1 MVSSGVLEET
11 TMSTPSLRFA
21 ARAMKAM
28 SPVLS
33 ALTGPAKNAALVL
46 MAQALRDH
54 AAAIA
59 EANQKDL
66 EEAEV
71 VGLEKPLMARLKF
84 QGEKIEGAAQGL
96 EALSRLA
103 DPVGRTLSA
112 RELDAGLE
120 LFQVT
125 CPLGVVAMIFE
136 SRPDALVQMA
146 GLALKSG
153 NAVILKGGSEAKHSN
168 RVLADLVHAAGVK
181 GGLPKGWL
189 FLAETR
195 EDVKTILE
203 LNDAVDLV
211 IPRGSNEFVQ
221 YIMKNTTIPVLG
233 HADGLCHIYVDGN
246 GEVEKA
252 IPLIVDSKT
261 QYVAVCNAVETL
273 LVHRDIAPYLLPPL
287 RMALEAR
294 AVELRGDAET
304 RKFLPG
310 IVEAVEED
318 WETEYLDLI
327 LSIKVVGSLDEA
339 ITHINTYGSKHT
351 DAIVTESRDAA
362 EKFMNDVDSANV
374 FWNASTR
381 FADGFRYG
389 LGAEVGVSTAKI
401 HARGPVG
408 LDGLVIYKYK
418 LYGKGQIVAPYAGST
433 PKPFT
438 HKELPLDGGHR

>member
-1 MVSSGVLEET
+1 MKALTPVLAT
-11 TMSTPSLRFA
+11 LKTPVKDA
-21 ARAMKAM
+21 ALRAM
-28 SPVLS
+28 
-33 ALTGPAKNAALVL
+33 ALAVRDH
-46 MAQALRDH
+46 AQAL
-54 AAAIA
+54 A

-66 EEAEV
+66 DEAEA
-71 VGLEKPLMARLKF
+71 VGLAAPLLARLKF
-84 QGEKIEGAAQGL
+84 QGEKIAGAADGL
-96 EALSRLA
+96 EALAGLP

-112 RELDAGLE
+112 KELDQGLD
-120 LFQVT
+120 LYQVS

-168 RVLADLVHAAGVK
+168 RALADLLHSTGVK
-181 GGLPKGWL
+181 AGLPKGWM

-195 EDVKTILE
+195 EDVKTLLG
-203 LNDAVDLV
+203 LNDSVDLI

-221 YIMKNTTIPVLG
+221 YIMRNTTIPVLG
-233 HADGLCHIYVDGN
+233 HADGICHIYVDGN
-246 GEVEKA
+246 ADVEKA
-252 IPLIVDSKT
+252 IPVIVDSKT

-273 LVHRDIAPYLLPPL
+273 LVHRDIAPFLLPPL
-287 RMALEAR
+287 RMALESR
-294 AVELRGDAET
+294 AVVLRGDEET
-304 RKFLPG
+304 RRYLPK
-310 IVEAVEED
+310 IEEAVEQD

-339 ITHINTYGSKHT
+339 VTHINTYGSKHT
-351 DAIVTESRDAA
+351 DAIVTEDRATA
-362 EKFMNDVDSANV
+362 EKFMNEVDSANV

-408 LDGLVIYKYK
+408 LDGLVIYKWK
-418 LYGKGQIVAPYAGST
+418 LYGHGQVVAHYAGSN

-438 HKELPLDGGHR
+438 HRELPVTGVPR

>member
-1 MVSSGVLEET
+1 
-11 TMSTPSLRFA
+11 MSAPSLRNA
-21 ARAMKAM
+21 ARAMKA
-28 SPVLS
+28 
-33 ALTGPAKNAALVL
+33 LTPILASLGSEAKNAALL
-46 MAQALRDH
+46 ALAKALRDR
-54 AAAIA
+54 AQAVAD
-59 EANQKDL
+59 ANQKDL
-66 EEAEV
+66 DEAEV
-71 VGLEKPLMARLKF
+71 VGLSKPLLTRLKF
-84 QGEKIEGAAQGL
+84 QGSKIAGGAEGL
-96 EALSRLA
+96 EALARLP

-120 LFQVT
+120 LYQVT

-168 RVLADLVHAAGVK
+168 RILADLLHAAGVQA
-181 GGLPKGWL
+181 GLPKGWL

-195 EDVKTILE
+195 DEVKTLLE
-203 LNDAVDLV
+203 LTDSVDLI

-233 HADGLCHIYVDGN
+233 HADGICHVYVDGN
-246 GEVEKA
+246 ADLEKA
-252 IPLIVDSKT
+252 IPIIIDSKT
-261 QYVAVCNAVETL
+261 QYVAVCNSAETL

-287 RMALEAR
+287 RIALEAL

-304 RKFLPG
+304 RRYLPG
-310 IVEAVEED
+310 IAEAHEED

-327 LSIKVVGSLDEA
+327 LSIKVVGGVDEA
-339 ITHINTYGSKHT
+339 VSHINLYGSHHT
-351 DAIVTESRDAA
+351 DAIVTESAAAA
-362 EKFMNDVDSANV
+362 EKFLNEVDSADV

-381 FADGFRYG
+381 FADGFRFG

-408 LDGLVIYKYK
+408 LEGLVIYKYK
-418 LYGKGQIVAPYAGST
+418 LYGKGHVVSTYAGSN
-433 PKPFT
+433 PKSFT
-438 HKELPLDGGHR
+438 HRELLPGERRR

>member
-1 MVSSGVLEET
+1 
-11 TMSTPSLRFA
+11 MSTPTLTAA
-21 ARAMKAM
+21 ARAMKALT
-28 SPVLS
+28 PALS
-33 ALTGPAKNAALVL
+33 ALKSPVKD
-46 MAQALRDH
+46 QALLNLATALRQN
-54 AAAIA
+54 AQVIA

-66 EEAEV
+66 DEAEV
-71 VGLEKPLMARLKF
+71 VGLAKPLLARLKF
-84 QGEKIEGAAQGL
+84 QGEKIAGAAEGL
-96 EALSRLA
+96 EALAKLP

-112 RELDAGLE
+112 RELDVGLE
-120 LFQVT
+120 LYQVS

-168 RVLADLVHAAGVK
+168 RLLAELLHNAGV
-181 GGLPKGWL
+181 GSGLPRGWL
-189 FLAETR
+189 HLAETR
-195 EDVKTILE
+195 EDVKTLLG
-203 LNDAVDLV
+203 LNDCVDLI

-246 GEVEKA
+246 ADVEKA
-252 IPLIVDSKT
+252 IPIIVDSKT

-273 LVHRDIAPYLLPPL
+273 LVHRDIAPFLLPPL

-294 AVELRGDAET
+294 AVVLRGDAET
-304 RKFLPG
+304 RKLLPK
-310 IVEAVEED
+310 IEEATEED
-318 WETEYLDLI
+318 WETEYLDLL
-327 LSIKVVGSLDEA
+327 LSIKVVGSLEEA
-339 ITHINTYGSKHT
+339 ISHINTYGSKHT
-351 DAIVTESRDAA
+351 DAIVTESRDTA
-362 EKFMNDVDSANV
+362 EKFMNDVDTANA

-389 LGAEVGVSTAKI
+389 LGAEVGVSTAKV

-418 LYGKGQIVAPYAGST
+418 LYGKGQIVAHYAGST
-433 PKPFT
+433 PKSFT
-438 HKELPLDGGHR
+438 HRDLPLGDRR

>member
-1 MVSSGVLEET
+1 
-11 TMSTPSLRFA
+11 
-21 ARAMKAM
+21 
-28 SPVLS
+28 
-33 ALTGPAKNAALVL
+33 
-46 MAQALRDH
+46 
-54 AAAIA
+54 
-59 EANQKDL
+59 
-66 EEAEV
+66 
-71 VGLEKPLMARLKF
+71 
-84 QGEKIEGAAQGL
+84 
-96 EALSRLA
+96 
-103 DPVGRTLSA
+103 LSA

-120 LFQVT
+120 LYQVT

-153 NAVILKGGSEAKHSN
+153 NAVILKGGSEAKHTN
-168 RVLADLVHAAGVK
+168 RVLADLIQSSSVAAGM
-181 GGLPKGWL
+181 PKGWL
-189 FLAETR
+189 HLAETR
-195 EDVKTILE
+195 DDVKVLLE
-203 LNDAVDLV
+203 LTDCVDLI

-233 HADGLCHIYVDGN
+233 HADGICHVYVDGN
-246 GEVEKA
+246 ASVEKA
-252 IPLIVDSKT
+252 ISIIVDSKT

-273 LVHRDIAPYLLPPL
+273 LVHRDIAPFLLPPL
-287 RMALEAR
+287 KMALEAR
-294 AVELRGDAET
+294 AVTLRGDAET
-304 RKFLPG
+304 RKYLPG
-310 IVEAVEED
+310 IEEAVEQD
-318 WETEYLDLI
+318 WETEYLDLL

-339 ITHINTYGSKHT
+339 VAHINTYGSKHT

-362 EKFMNDVDSANV
+362 EKFMNDVDTANA

-418 LYGKGQIVAPYAGST
+418 LYGKGQVVATYAGSN

-438 HKELPLDGGHR
+438 HRDLPLDGGRK

>member
-1 MVSSGVLEET
+1 MKVL
-11 TMSTPSLRFA
+11 TPL
-21 ARAMKAM
+21 
-28 SPVLS
+28 LS
-33 ALTGPAKNAALVL
+33 ALKTSTKDAALQAMAHAIRQNAQVL
-46 MAQALRDH
+46 
-54 AAAIA
+54 A
-59 EANQKDL
+59 EANKKDL
-66 EEAEV
+66 DEAEV
-71 VGLEKPLMARLKF
+71 VGLAQPLMARLKF
-84 QGEKIEGAAQGL
+84 QGEKIAGAAEGL
-96 EALSRLA
+96 DALAKLP
-103 DPVGRTLSA
+103 DPVGRTLTA
-112 RELDAGLE
+112 RELDQGLE

-168 RVLADLVHAAGVK
+168 RILADLLHSTSVAAG
-181 GGLPKGWL
+181 LPRGWL

-195 EDVKTILE
+195 EDVKTLLGLTE
-203 LNDAVDLV
+203 SVDLI

-233 HADGLCHIYVDGN
+233 HADGLCHVYVDGN
-246 GEVEKA
+246 ADVEKA
-252 IPLIVDSKT
+252 IPLVIDSKT

-273 LVHRDIAPYLLPPL
+273 LVHRDIAPFFLPPL

-304 RKFLPG
+304 RRYLPG
-310 IVEAVEED
+310 ITEAVEQD

-351 DAIVTESRDAA
+351 DAIVTEDKAAA
-362 EKFMNDVDSANV
+362 ERFMNAVDSANV

-408 LDGLVIYKYK
+408 LEGLVIYKWK
-418 LYGKGQIVAPYAGST
+418 LYGNGQIVAHYSGSD
-433 PKPFT
+433 PKSFT
-438 HKELPLDGGHR
+438 HRELPLTGGHR

>member
-1 MVSSGVLEET
+1 
-11 TMSTPSLRFA
+11 MSTPTLTTA
-21 ARAMKAM
+21 ARAMKALT
-28 SPVLS
+28 PALS
-33 ALTGPAKNAALVL
+33 ALKTSVKDQALLKLAAALRQN
-46 MAQALRDH
+46 AQ
-54 AAAIA
+54 AIA

-66 EEAEV
+66 DEAEV
-71 VGLEKPLMARLKF
+71 VGLAKPLLARLKF
-84 QGEKIEGAAQGL
+84 QGEKIAGAAEGL
-96 EALSRLA
+96 EALAKLA

-112 RELDAGLE
+112 RELDVGLE
-120 LFQVT
+120 LYQVS

-168 RVLADLVHAAGVK
+168 RILADLLHSTGVAAG
-181 GGLPKGWL
+181 LPRGWL
-189 FLAETR
+189 HLAETR
-195 EDVKTILE
+195 EDVKTLLG
-203 LNDAVDLV
+203 LNDCVDLI

-246 GEVEKA
+246 ADVEKA
-252 IPLIVDSKT
+252 IPIIVDSKT

-273 LVHRDIAPYLLPPL
+273 LVHRDIAPFLLPPL

-294 AVELRGDAET
+294 AVVLRGDAET
-304 RKFLPG
+304 RRFLPK
-310 IVEAVEED
+310 IEEATEED
-318 WETEYLDLI
+318 WETEYLDLL

-339 ITHINTYGSKHT
+339 VAHINTYGSKHT
-351 DAIVTESRDAA
+351 DAIVTESRETA
-362 EKFMNDVDSANV
+362 EKFLNDVDTANA

-389 LGAEVGVSTAKI
+389 LGAEVGVSTAKV

-418 LYGKGQIVAPYAGST
+418 LYGKGQIVAHYAGSS

-438 HKELPLDGGHR
+438 HRELPLGDRR

>member
-1 MVSSGVLEET
+1 MRV
-11 TMSTPSLRFA
+11 A
-21 ARAMKAM
+21 ARSMKALT
-28 SPVLS
+28 PLLS
-33 ALTGPAKNAALVL
+33 ALKTPTKDAALNA
-46 MAQALRDH
+46 MAQAIRQNAQAL
-54 AAAIA
+54 A

-66 EEAEV
+66 DEAEV
-71 VGLEKPLMARLKF
+71 VGLAEPLMARLKF
-84 QGEKIEGAAQGL
+84 QGEKIATAAEGL
-96 EALSRLA
+96 EALAGLP

-112 RELDAGLE
+112 RELDQGLE

-125 CPLGVVAMIFE
+125 CPLGVIAMIFE

-153 NAVILKGGSEAKHSN
+153 NAVILKGGSEAKHTN
-168 RVLADLVHAAGVK
+168 RILAEVLNKAALAA
-181 GGLPKGWL
+181 GLPKGWL

-195 EDVKTILE
+195 DDVKTLLE
-203 LNDAVDLV
+203 LTDTVDLI

-221 YIMKNTTIPVLG
+221 YIMKNTTSPVLG
-233 HADGLCHIYVDGN
+233 HADGLCHVYVDGN
-246 GEVEKA
+246 ADVEKA
-252 IPLIVDSKT
+252 IPLVIDSKT

-273 LVHRDIAPYLLPPL
+273 LVHRDIAPFFLPPL

-294 AVELRGDAET
+294 AVVLRGDAET
-304 RKFLPG
+304 RKYLPG
-310 IVEAVEED
+310 IAEAVEQD

-327 LSIKVVGSLDEA
+327 LSIKVVGTLEEA
-339 ITHINTYGSKHT
+339 IQHINTYGSKHT
-351 DAIVTESRDAA
+351 DAIVTENRQTA

-408 LDGLVIYKYK
+408 LDGLVIYKWK
-418 LYGKGQIVAPYAGST
+418 LYGKGQVVAHYAGSD
-433 PKPFT
+433 PKSFT
-438 HKELPLDGGHR
+438 HKELPLTSGPR

>member
-1 MVSSGVLEET
+1 
-11 TMSTPSLRFA
+11 MSTPTLRIA
-21 ARAMKAM
+21 ARSMKA
-28 SPVLS
+28 
-33 ALTGPAKNAALVL
+33 LTPTLASLKTPLKDAALGVL
-46 MAQALRDH
+46 AQALRQN
-54 AAAIA
+54 AQPIA
-59 EANQKDL
+59 DANQRDL
-66 EEAEV
+66 DEAEV
-71 VGLEKPLMARLKF
+71 VGLAKPLLARLKF

-96 EALSRLA
+96 EALARLP

-112 RELDAGLE
+112 RELDQGLD
-120 LFQVT
+120 LYQVT

-153 NAVILKGGSEAKHSN
+153 NAVILKGGSEAKHTN
-168 RVLADLVHAAGVK
+168 RLLAELVHNAGVK
-181 GGLPKGWL
+181 AGLPKGWL
-189 FLAETR
+189 HLAETR
-195 EDVKTILE
+195 EDVKTLLE
-203 LNDAVDLV
+203 LTDSVDLI

-246 GEVEKA
+246 ADVDKA
-252 IPLIVDSKT
+252 IPIIVDSKT

-273 LVHRDIAPYLLPPL
+273 LIHRDIAPFVLPPL

-294 AVELRGDAET
+294 AVVLRGDAET
-304 RKFLPG
+304 RKYLPS
-310 IVEAVEED
+310 IEEAVEED
-318 WETEYLDLI
+318 WETEYLDLL

-351 DAIVTESRDAA
+351 DAIVTENRATA
-362 EKFMNDVDSANV
+362 ERFMNEVDTANA

-418 LYGKGQIVAPYAGST
+418 LYGKGHLVAHYSGT
-433 PKPFT
+433 DPKPFT
-438 HKELPLDGGHR
+438 HRDLPLGERR

>member
-1 MVSSGVLEET
+1 MT
-11 TMSTPSLRFA
+11 APTLRTA
-21 ARAMKAM
+21 ARSLKSLA
-28 SPVLS
+28 PVLS
-33 ALTGPAKNAALVL
+33 ALKTETKNSALL
-46 MAQALRDH
+46 AMAQAVRQNAQAL
-54 AAAIA
+54 A

-71 VGLEKPLMARLKF
+71 VGLAAPLMARLKF
-84 QGEKIEGAAQGL
+84 QGEKIATAAEGL
-96 EALSRLA
+96 EALAKLP
-103 DPVGRTLSA
+103 DPVGLTLSA
-112 RELDAGLE
+112 RELDKGLE

-153 NAVILKGGSEAKHSN
+153 NGVILKGGSEAKHSN
-168 RVLADLVHAAGVK
+168 RALADLLHATGVSA
-181 GGLPKGWL
+181 GLPRGWL

-195 EDVKTILE
+195 EDVKTLLDLGE
-203 LNDAVDLV
+203 FVDLI

-233 HADGLCHIYVDGN
+233 HADGLCHVYVDGN
-246 GEVEKA
+246 ADVEKA
-252 IPLIVDSKT
+252 IPLIIDSKT

-273 LVHRDIAPYLLPPL
+273 LVHRDIAPFLLPPL

-310 IVEAVEED
+310 IVEAVEQD

-327 LSIKVVGSLDEA
+327 LSIKVVGSLEEA
-339 ITHINTYGSKHT
+339 ITHINTYGSRHT
-351 DAIVTESRDAA
+351 DAIVTEDRAAA
-362 EKFMNDVDSANV
+362 ERFMNAVDSANV

-408 LDGLVIYKYK
+408 LEGLVIYKWK
-418 LYGKGQIVAPYAGST
+418 LYGHGQVVAHYSGSD

-438 HKELPLDGGHR
+438 HRELPAGGYR

>member
-1 MVSSGVLEET
+1 MT
-11 TMSTPSLRFA
+11 NPTLRSA
-21 ARAMKAM
+21 ARAMKALT
-28 SPVLS
+28 PVLS
-33 ALTGPAKNAALVL
+33 TLTTAVKDAALRSLAQMIRENAQVL
-46 MAQALRDH
+46 
-54 AAAIA
+54 A

-71 VGLEKPLMARLKF
+71 VGLAQPLMIRLKF
-84 QGEKIEGAAQGL
+84 QGEKIAGAAEGL
-96 EALSRLA
+96 EALAGLA

-112 RELDAGLE
+112 RELDQGLD
-120 LFQVT
+120 LYQVT

-136 SRPDALVQMA
+136 SRPDALVQMV

-153 NAVILKGGSEAKHSN
+153 NAVILKGGSEAKHTN
-168 RVLADLVHAAGVK
+168 RLLADLLLSTSVK
-181 GGLPKGWL
+181 AGLPKGWM

-195 EDVKTILE
+195 DDVKTLLE
-203 LNDAVDLV
+203 LSDSVDLI

-221 YIMKNTTIPVLG
+221 YIMQNTTIPVLG
-233 HADGLCHIYVDGN
+233 HADGIVHIYVDGN
-246 GEVEKA
+246 ADVEKA

-273 LVHRDIAPYLLPPL
+273 LVHRDIAPYVLPPL

-294 AVELRGDAET
+294 AVVLRGDAET
-304 RKFLPG
+304 KRYLPN
-310 IVEAVEED
+310 IEDAVEQD

-327 LSIKVVGSLDEA
+327 LSIKVVGTADEA
-339 ITHINTYGSKHT
+339 IAHINTYGSKHT
-351 DAIVTESRDAA
+351 DAIVTENRATA
-362 EKFMNDVDSANV
+362 EKFMNEVDSANV

-408 LDGLVIYKYK
+408 LEGLVIYKWK
-418 LYGKGQIVAPYAGST
+418 LYGHGQVVAHYSGSD

-438 HKELPLDGGHR
+438 HRELPLAGRR

>member
-1 MVSSGVLEET
+1 
-11 TMSTPSLRFA
+11 MSPINLRTA
-21 ARAMKAM
+21 ARTMKGLT
-28 SPVLS
+28 PVLGGLSAPVKNS
-33 ALTGPAKNAALVL
+33 ALKALAQNLRDNAA
-46 MAQALRDH
+46 AL
-54 AAAIA
+54 A
-59 EANQKDL
+59 EANQKDID
-66 EEAEV
+66 EAEV
-71 VGLEKPLMARLKF
+71 VGLAKPLLARLKF
-84 QGEKIEGAAQGL
+84 QGEKIAGAAEGL
-96 EALSRLA
+96 EALAGLA

-112 RELDAGLE
+112 RELDQGLE

-136 SRPDALVQMA
+136 SRPDALVQMV

-153 NAVILKGGSEAKHSN
+153 NAVILKGGSEAKHTN
-168 RVLADLVHAAGVK
+168 RILADLLHTASVAAGI
-181 GGLPKGWL
+181 PRGWM

-195 EDVKTILE
+195 EDVKTLLE
-203 LNDAVDLV
+203 LTDSVDLI

-233 HADGLCHIYVDGN
+233 HADGICHIYVDGN
-246 GEVEKA
+246 ADVEKA
-252 IPLIVDSKT
+252 IALIVDSKT

-273 LVHRDIAPYLLPPL
+273 LVHRDIAPFLLPPL

-294 AVELRGDAET
+294 AVTIRGDSET
-304 RKFLPG
+304 RRYLPH
-310 IVEAVEED
+310 VEEAVEQD

-327 LSIKVVGSLDEA
+327 LSIRVVANLDEA
-339 ITHINTYGSKHT
+339 VLHINTYGSKHT
-351 DAIVTESRDAA
+351 DAIVTESREAA
-362 EKFMNDVDSANV
+362 EKFMNEVDTANA

-418 LYGKGQIVAPYAGST
+418 LYGKGHVVAHYSGSS
-433 PKPFT
+433 PKSFT
-438 HKELPLDGGHR
+438 HRELPRDGRR

>member
-1 MVSSGVLEET
+1 MQTLR
-11 TMSTPSLRFA
+11 ST
-21 ARAMKAM
+21 ARSMKALT
-28 SPVLS
+28 PVLS
-33 ALTGPAKNAALVL
+33 SLSTSVKNAALAA
-46 MAQALRDH
+46 M
-54 AAAIA
+54 AAAVRGQARELA

-66 EEAEV
+66 DEAEV

-84 QGEKIEGAAQGL
+84 QGEKIEGAAEGL
-96 EALSRLA
+96 EALARLP

-112 RELDAGLE
+112 RELDRGLE
-120 LFQVT
+120 LYQVT

-168 RVLADLVHAAGVK
+168 RALADLLHRTAVK
-181 GGLPKGWL
+181 AGLPEGWL

-195 EDVKTILE
+195 EDVKGLLE
-203 LNDAVDLV
+203 LGDFVDLI

-221 YIMKNTTIPVLG
+221 FIMKNTTIPVLG
-233 HADGLCHIYVDGN
+233 HADGICHVYVDGN
-246 GEVEKA
+246 ADIEKA
-252 IPLIVDSKT
+252 VPIVVDSKT

-273 LVHRDIAPYLLPPL
+273 LVHRDIAPFLLPPL

-294 AVELRGDAET
+294 AVQLRGDPET
-304 RKFLPG
+304 RKYLPG
-310 IVEAVEED
+310 IAEAVEQD

-327 LSIKVVGSLDEA
+327 LSIKVVGGVDEA
-339 ITHINTYGSKHT
+339 VTHINTYGSRHT
-351 DAIVTESRDAA
+351 DAIVTEDRATA
-362 EKFMNDVDSANV
+362 EKFMGAVDSANV

-389 LGAEVGVSTAKI
+389 LGAEVGVSTSKI

-408 LDGLVIYKYK
+408 LDGLVIYKWK
-418 LYGKGQIVAPYAGST
+418 LYGKGQIVADYAGSN
-433 PKPFT
+433 PKSFT
-438 HKELPLDGGHR
+438 HKELPNSGAAR

>member
-1 MVSSGVLEET
+1 
-11 TMSTPSLRFA
+11 
-21 ARAMKAM
+21 MKALT
-28 SPVLS
+28 PTLS
-33 ALTGPAKNAALVL
+33 ALSTAAKNLALQNL
-46 MAQALRDH
+46 AHALRQN
-54 AAAIA
+54 AQAIA

-66 EEAEV
+66 DEAEV
-71 VGLEKPLMARLKF
+71 VGLAKPLLARLKF
-84 QGEKIEGAAQGL
+84 QGEKIAGAAEGL
-96 EALSRLA
+96 EALAKLP

-112 RELDAGLE
+112 RELDVGLE
-120 LFQVT
+120 LYQVS

-168 RVLADLVHAAGVK
+168 RVLADLLHQTGVSS
-181 GGLPKGWL
+181 GLPRGWL
-189 FLAETR
+189 HLAETR
-195 EDVKTILE
+195 EDVKTLLE
-203 LNDAVDLV
+203 LTDCVDLI

-246 GEVEKA
+246 ADVEKA
-252 IPLIVDSKT
+252 IPLVVDSKT

-273 LVHRDIAPYLLPPL
+273 LVHRDIAPFLLPPL

-294 AVELRGDAET
+294 AVTLRGDAET
-304 RKFLPG
+304 RKLLPKLE
-310 IVEAVEED
+310 EATEED
-318 WETEYLDLI
+318 WETEYLDLL

-339 ITHINTYGSKHT
+339 VKHINTYGSKHT
-351 DAIVTESRDAA
+351 DAIVTESRETA

-389 LGAEVGVSTAKI
+389 LGAEVGVSTAKV

-408 LDGLVIYKYK
+408 LEGLVIYKYK
-418 LYGKGQIVAPYAGST
+418 LYGKGQIVAHYAGSD

-438 HKELPLDGGHR
+438 HRELPVEGRR

>member
-1 MVSSGVLEET
+1 
-11 TMSTPSLRFA
+11 
-21 ARAMKAM
+21 MKTLT
-28 SPVLS
+28 PVLAS
-33 ALTGPAKNAALVL
+33 LKTAVKDAALRAL
-46 MAQALRDH
+46 AQALRDQ
-54 AAAIA
+54 AQAVA
-59 EANQKDL
+59 EANQRDL
-66 EEAEV
+66 DEAEV
-71 VGLEKPLMARLKF
+71 VGLAQPLMARLKF
-84 QGEKIEGAAQGL
+84 QGEKIAGGAEGL
-96 EALSRLA
+96 EALARLP

-112 RELDAGLE
+112 RELDQGLD
-120 LFQVT
+120 LYQVT

-153 NAVILKGGSEAKHSN
+153 NAVILKGGSEAKHTN
-168 RVLADLVHAAGVK
+168 RLLADLLHTAGVK
-181 GGLPKGWL
+181 AGMPKGWL

-195 EDVKTILE
+195 EDVKTLLE
-203 LNDAVDLV
+203 LTDSVDLI

-246 GEVEKA
+246 ADVEKA

-261 QYVAVCNAVETL
+261 QYVAVCNAVETV
-273 LVHRDIAPYLLPPL
+273 LVHRDIAPYVLPPL

-294 AVELRGDAET
+294 AVTLRGDAET
-304 RKFLPG
+304 RKYLPK
-310 IVEAVEED
+310 VEEAVEQD

-327 LSIKVVGSLDEA
+327 LSIRVVGTVDEA
-339 ITHINTYGSKHT
+339 IAHINTYGSKHT
-351 DAIVTESRDAA
+351 DAIVTEDKATA
-362 EKFMNDVDSANV
+362 EKFMNEVDSANV

-408 LDGLVIYKYK
+408 LDGLVIYKWK
-418 LYGKGQIVAPYAGST
+418 LYGHGQVVAHYSGSS

-438 HKELPLDGGHR
+438 HRELPLTGERR

>member
-1 MVSSGVLEET
+1 
-11 TMSTPSLRFA
+11 
-21 ARAMKAM
+21 MKALT
-28 SPVLS
+28 PVLS
-33 ALTGPAKNAALVL
+33 ALKAPAKDAALL
-46 MAQALRDH
+46 AMAHALREN
-54 AAAIA
+54 AKALA

-84 QGEKIEGAAQGL
+84 QGEKIAGAAEGL
-96 EALSRLA
+96 EALAKLP

-112 RELDAGLE
+112 RELDQGLE

-168 RVLADLVHAAGVK
+168 RILADLLHTAAVAAG
-181 GGLPKGWL
+181 LPRGWL

-195 EDVKTILE
+195 DEVKTLLE
-203 LNDAVDLV
+203 LDDSIDLI

-233 HADGLCHIYVDGN
+233 HAEGLCHVYVDGN
-246 GEVEKA
+246 ASVEKA
-252 IPLIVDSKT
+252 IPLIIDSKT

-273 LVHRDIAPYLLPPL
+273 LVHRDIAPFLLPPL
-287 RMALEAR
+287 RMALESR
-294 AVELRGDAET
+294 AVELRGDPET
-304 RKFLPG
+304 RKYIPG
-310 IVEAVEED
+310 IREADEQD

-327 LSIKVVGSLDEA
+327 LSIKIVGTLDEA

-351 DAIVTESRDAA
+351 DAIVTEDKTTA
-362 EKFMNDVDSANV
+362 ERFMNDVDSANV

-389 LGAEVGVSTAKI
+389 LGAEVGVSTAKV

-408 LDGLVIYKYK
+408 LEGLVIYKWK
-418 LYGKGQIVAPYAGST
+418 LYGKGQVVAHYAGSD

-438 HKELPLDGGHR
+438 HKELPLSGWNR

>member
-1 MVSSGVLEET
+1 
-11 TMSTPSLRFA
+11 
-21 ARAMKAM
+21 
-28 SPVLS
+28 
-33 ALTGPAKNAALVL
+33 
-46 MAQALRDH
+46 
-54 AAAIA
+54 
-59 EANQKDL
+59 
-66 EEAEV
+66 
-71 VGLEKPLMARLKF
+71 MARLKF
-84 QGEKIEGAAQGL
+84 QGEKIAGAAEGL
-96 EALSRLA
+96 EALARLP

-112 RELDAGLE
+112 RELDVGLE
-120 LFQVT
+120 LYQVT

-168 RVLADLVHAAGVK
+168 RALADLLHATGVK
-181 GGLPKGWL
+181 AGLPKGWL

-203 LNDAVDLV
+203 LTDCVDLI

-233 HADGLCHIYVDGN
+233 HADGLCHIYVDSN
-246 GEVEKA
+246 ADVEKA

-273 LVHRDIAPYLLPPL
+273 LVHRDIAPYVLPPL

-294 AVELRGDAET
+294 AVTLRGDAET
-304 RKFLPG
+304 RKLLPK
-310 IVEAVEED
+310 VEEAVEED

-327 LSIKVVGSLDEA
+327 LSIKVVGTIEEA

-351 DAIVTESRDAA
+351 DAIVTESKVAA

-418 LYGKGQIVAPYAGST
+418 LYGKGQVVAHYAGSS
-433 PKPFT
+433 PKSFT
-438 HKELPLDGGHR
+438 HRELPLDGGRR